1 MANYSVHSR
10 HFLAVIIGLQVSI
23 IISAQ
28 SSSSSI
34 LTFSTLRRAVVTIS
48 GNVIV
53 SDDNTV
59 YLLNGDLTEVT
70 RRVRN
75 EGQSPEGM
83 TLTSDES
90 RLIVCWANAMDSSGQ
105 LVNTAPCTIYNSS
118 TLEGLVNV
126 TKPATGLGV
135 GAPRGN
141 SYSVSRG
148 SSGVGRETFFVMSSS
163 FSGGNDNELYHCEY
177 SVSDGSVRR
186 QEIPTAEGITNR
198 RYITGITVGN
208 YSYVL
213 AFDARDESVR
223 RVRVIR
229 LCDGRTSWD
238 NWYEIQLN
246 CGRIKR
252 LLDFR
257 STLLDA
263 NFLTVEDGVSEAMLM
278 ITVESETGASDT
290 CSFSLSDIDSIATR
304 LLEHCQD
311 STVDSSLF
319 PWINGGIVNCEGA
332 SVSEMVVHVCCFLN
346 INGEFHH
353 IFRVVLHI
361 NIDTPFHLVLHAS
374 ESLSQHLAVL
384 QQVQ

>member
-1 MANYSVHSR
+1 MEAALVKFCLS
-10 HFLAVIIGLQVSI
+10 LAVIMGWLLLT
-23 IISAQ
+23 ISAQ
-28 SSSSSI
+28 SSSSSV
-34 LTFSTLRRAVVTIS
+34 LTSSTLRTAAVALS
-48 GNVIV
+48 GDVIV

-75 EGQSPEGM
+75 EEQSPEGM

-90 RLIVCWANAMDSSGQ
+90 RLIVCWANSVDSGGQ
-105 LVNTAPCTIYNSS
+105 SVNTAPCTVYNSS

-126 TKPATGLGV
+126 IQPIPDGV

-141 SYSVSRG
+141 SYSVNRG
-148 SSGVGRETFFVMSSS
+148 SSGVGGETFFVMSSS
-163 FSGGNDNELYHCEY
+163 FSVGNDNELYHREY

-186 QEIPTAEGITNR
+186 QETPTAEGIISR
-198 RYITGITVGN
+198 RYSTGITVGN

-213 AFDARDESVR
+213 AFDVESVG

-246 CGRIKR
+246 CGRIR
-252 LLDFR
+252 IFLSDFR

-263 NFLTVEDGVSEAMLM
+263 NFLTVEDGVSEAMLV
-278 ITVESETGASDT
+278 ITVESNTGSSDT
-290 CSFSLSDIDSIATR
+290 CSFPLSDIDSTATS

-311 STVDSSLF
+311 SYRDSIPF
-319 PWINGGIVNCEGA
+319 PWTNSGNVNCDEA
-332 SVSEMVVHVCCFLN
+332 SVSDMFTVHACCLQ
-346 INGEFHH
+346 IN
-353 IFRVVLHI
+353 
-361 NIDTPFHLVLHAS
+361 A
-374 ESLSQHLAVL
+374 SLSLILIVECSLVFSQMPFSPI
-384 QQVQ
+384 

>member
-1 MANYSVHSR
+1 MAAVVVVKFCLS
-10 HFLAVIIGLQVSI
+10 LAVTIGCLSLT
-23 IISAQ
+23 ISAQ
-28 SSSSSI
+28 SSSSSV
-34 LTFSTLRRAVVTIS
+34 LTSSTLRTATVALS
-48 GNVIV
+48 GDVIV

-83 TLTSDES
+83 TLTSDER
-90 RLIVCWANAMDSSGQ
+90 RLVVCWANSVASGGQ
-105 LVNTAPCTIYNSS
+105 LVNTAPCTVYNSS
-118 TLEGLVNV
+118 TLEGLVNS
-126 TKPATGLGV
+126 TLPTTTGV

-148 SSGVGRETFFVMSSS
+148 SSGVGGETFFVMSTS
-163 FSGGNDNELYHCEY
+163 FSGSYDNELYHREY

-186 QEIPTAEGITNR
+186 QETPRPEGITSR
-198 RYITGITVGN
+198 RYSTGNTVGN

-213 AFDARDESVR
+213 AFDVESVG

-246 CGRIKR
+246 CGTVTGIVR
-252 LLDFR
+252 DFR

-263 NFLTVEDGVSEAMLM
+263 NFLTVEDGVSEAMFL
-278 ITVESETGASDT
+278 ITVESETGSSNT
-290 CSFSLSDIDSIATR
+290 CSFPLSDIDSTATR

-311 STVDSSLF
+311 STVNSIPF
-319 PWINGGIVNCEGA
+319 PWSNSRTVSCQGA
-332 SVSEMVVHVCCFLN
+332 SVSDMVIVRHNSFLIVTVNFIPALYGAEMVISFAEGYGTAHGCGGISCECL
-346 INGEFHH
+346 
-353 IFRVVLHI
+353 
-361 NIDTPFHLVLHAS
+361 
-374 ESLSQHLAVL
+374 
-384 QQVQ
+384 